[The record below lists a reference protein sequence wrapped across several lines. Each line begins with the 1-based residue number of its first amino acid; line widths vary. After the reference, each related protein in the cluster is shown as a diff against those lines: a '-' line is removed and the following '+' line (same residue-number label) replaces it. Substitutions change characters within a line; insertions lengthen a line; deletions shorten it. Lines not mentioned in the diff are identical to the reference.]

1 MKSHTQNSIS
11 PAQLLLLLYF
21 QLLLLPQLMQLTQ
34 LQILHFLEDTKV
46 SKTILM
52 LLLIPKMLQKFTGID
67 CSSMQVGGIKTYQA
81 HKIAPKI
88 SNTHKN
94 FDLYQVFMHNFHTRM
109 SQCSSHYIYI
119 YCLQEE
125 SNYFGLS
132 ELIHFGLELTR

>member
-11 PAQLLLLLYF
+11 PAQLLLLLHF
-21 QLLLLPQLMQLTQ
+21 QLLLLQQLMQLAQ
-34 LQILHFLEDTKV
+34 LQILHFLKDTKV

-88 SNTHKN
+88 SNIHKN
-94 FDLYQVFMHNFHTRM
+94 FDL
-109 SQCSSHYIYI
+109 
-119 YCLQEE
+119 
-125 SNYFGLS
+125 
-132 ELIHFGLELTR
+132 

>member
-1 MKSHTQNSIS
+1 
-11 PAQLLLLLYF
+11 
-21 QLLLLPQLMQLTQ
+21 MQLTQ

-88 SNTHKN
+88 SNIHKN

>member
-21 QLLLLPQLMQLTQ
+21 QLLLLPQ

-88 SNTHKN
+88 SNIHKN

-119 YCLQEE
+119 YIVYKKNRIILV
-125 SNYFGLS
+125 
-132 ELIHFGLELTR
+132 

>member
-88 SNTHKN
+88 SNIHKN